1 MRSRPYATEGLLE
14 LMDSRLSLRF
24 RVDAPDPI
32 MPMVLLC
39 VFLTTQLEMYGDTF
53 NLMSFVFLLHFRRGV
68 MLLMVRMTMIS
79 FWRNNLKISI

>member
-39 VFLTTQLEMYGDTF
+39 VFLTTQLEMYG
-53 NLMSFVFLLHFRRGV
+53 VFLLHFRRGV